1 MNTLWLIAVGAGGY
15 LVGSISGARL
25 ITRLF
30 APGTPVPEETELRLE
45 GSDKTVT
52 MKSISATSVSANIGP
67 RYGFMT
73 FLFDVLKV
81 CIPVLLL
88 RLLLPGTHYYLVA
101 ATTGVIG
108 HIWPVYHGFRGGRG
122 VASIYGGVFAIDW
135 LGVPVTALAGML
147 FGFAV
152 LKDLYFTYMAG
163 LWFLIPW
170 LWWRTRDPYVVIYV
184 VVVNILFFVSSFS
197 ELREWRR
204 IKKEPVW
211 DDPSE
216 AWKISA
222 MGRGII
228 KMGIKLGLI
237 KKKPPRAPGPKP
249 KGGGGSG
256 Q

>member
-1 MNTLWLIAVGAGGY
+1 
-15 LVGSISGARL
+15 
-25 ITRLF
+25 
-30 APGTPVPEETELRLE
+30 
-45 GSDKTVT
+45 
-52 MKSISATSVSANIGP
+52 
-67 RYGFMT
+67 
-73 FLFDVLKV
+73 
-81 CIPVLLL
+81 
-88 RLLLPGTHYYLVA
+88 
-101 ATTGVIG
+101 
-108 HIWPVYHGFRGGRG
+108 
-122 VASIYGGVFAIDW
+122 VASIYGGIFAIDW

-184 VVVNILFFVSSFS
+184 VVVNILFFISSYS
-197 ELREWRR
+197 ELSEWRR

-211 DDPSE
+211 DDPAE

-228 KMGIKLGLI
+228 KMGVKLGLI
-237 KKKPPRAPGPKP
+237 KKKPPGSTVSGPQD
-249 KGGGGSG
+249 GGGSG